1 MLASGEITSPELVE
15 LYLDRIA
22 RLDGELNAYR
32 VVRSAGA
39 RTEAVEAQR
48 RIDAGER
55 LPLLGVPIAIKD
67 DVDVAGELT
76 AWGTA
81 AHGPVKSH
89 DADVV
94 VRLRDA
100 GAIVIGKTNV
110 PEMTIWPFTES
121 ATFGATRNPWDPS
134 RSPGGSSGGTAA
146 AVAAGLAPFGLGS
159 DGGGSIRTPATWCG
173 LYGIKPQRDRVPL
186 APHDDGWQGL
196 IVNGPITRTVEDAAL
211 FLDVTATT
219 PAPDGGFVAAA
230 ARRRFGCG
238 SRSAPRVRS
247 VWRRAS
253 APRSKPR

>member
-1 MLASGEITSPELVE
+1 MLASGEVTSPDLVE
-15 LYLDRIA
+15 LYLERIA
-22 RLDGELNAYR
+22 RLDGDLNAYR
-32 VVRSAGA
+32 IVRSASA
-39 RTEAVEAQR
+39 RSEAIDAQR

-94 VRLRDA
+94 ARLRDA

-121 ATFGATRNPWDPS
+121 VTFGATRNPWDPS

-146 AVAAGLAPFGLGS
+146 AVAAGLAPFGL
-159 DGGGSIRTPATWCG
+159 
-173 LYGIKPQRDRVPL
+173 
-186 APHDDGWQGL
+186 
-196 IVNGPITRTVEDAAL
+196 
-211 FLDVTATT
+211 
-219 PAPDGGFVAAA
+219 
-230 ARRRFGCG
+230 
-238 SRSAPRVRS
+238 
-247 VWRRAS
+247 
-253 APRSKPR
+253 